1 MSSFDVLDFVSSP
14 DLDKLVNVPIAKD
27 QWKFIAMYFK
37 IPFFTS
43 DTKEQIKCTVIN
55 DLVSRK
61 LLPPTVRDLDF
72 QTTEPGLSQ
81 GEVSDGESEKMYEAR
96 TKCENPRRQSVDFGR
111 LNMERIIAQ
120 EKATAQE
127 KLMHLEMMKIKE
139 QAELEQVRLAAE
151 RQTKREEIE
160 LHQLKLE
167 IEREK
172 AQAEDRKMKYE
183 VELAQLNR
191 DNPRILRSGADTLDI
206 SKYSQLVA
214 SFDEKDPEAF
224 FSQFEKLA
232 TNLEWD
238 KKFWPVLVQTKFVG
252 RARQV
257 FVGLDGQDSMN
268 YDIVKTT
275 VLTAYDQVTEKY
287 RQQFRNYQ
295 KTNYMT
301 YVEYAEDS
309 QRFLNKWL
317 HSRQVTTFESLKELL
332 LMEQFMLK
340 SSPEIRVYLEER
352 ECTNVKAAAKLAD
365 NYVLTHR
372 RFDVP
377 PVRARNFV
385 KEGSETRSPSDSV
398 NGYKSSDKTDD
409 HNPKFKYFERKTYP
423 PAQGAAQSV
432 IVKRALPGIEN
443 NFTGEQV
450 ILQDL
455 TGNPSLPLANIHL
468 HSGLVFGDVVVGVRD
483 DPLPVK
489 DVQFLLGNDLA
500 GSLVIPQP
508 IVCPIPA
515 DVDPVLTTVEE
526 DESLFPDCVV
536 TRSQVRQREG
546 STTPSSDASNM
557 ESRDSFLTDIRDL
570 FNSENTETYENVP
583 VTRVA
588 LTEAQQN
595 DKTLTSIRCRTVEKL
610 ELCKGLMSLA

>member
-1 MSSFDVLDFVSSP
+1 MLSKMSSFDVLDFVQRP
-14 DLDKLVNVPIAKD
+14 DSDKLVDVPIAKD

-37 IPFFTS
+37 IPFSTS
-43 DTKEQIKCTVIN
+43 DTKEQIKCVVIN

-61 LLPPTVRDLDF
+61 LLPPSVRDLNF
-72 QTTEPGLSQ
+72 QPTEPDLSQ
-81 GEVSDGESEKMYEAR
+81 GETSDGNSEQGEAQSKYEI
-96 TKCENPRRQSVDFGR
+96 PRRQSVDFGI
-111 LNMERIIAQ
+111 LNMERIMAQ

-127 KLMHLEMMKIKE
+127 KLMQLELMKIKE
-139 QAELEQVRLAAE
+139 QAELEQIRLAAE

-172 AQAEDRKMKYE
+172 ALAEDRKMKHE

-191 DNPRILRSGADTLDI
+191 DNPRNLRPGANTLDI

-238 KKFWPVLVQTKFVG
+238 RKFWPVLVQTKFVG

-257 FVGLDGQDSMN
+257 FVGLSGQDSMN

-275 VLTAYDQVTEKY
+275 VLTAYDQVAEKY

-295 KTNYMT
+295 KSNDMT

-309 QRFLNKWL
+309 QRLLNKWL
-317 HSRQVTTFESLKELL
+317 HSRQVITFESLKELI

-340 SSPEIRVYLEER
+340 SPPEIRVYLEER
-352 ECTNVKAAAKLAD
+352 ECTNVRAASRLAD

-377 PVRARNFV
+377 PARTRNFV
-385 KEGSETRSPSDSV
+385 KEGSETRAPSDSG

-409 HNPKFKYFERKTYP
+409 RNPNAKYFDRKTNP
-423 PAQGAAQSV
+423 PVQGQSWRNV
-432 IVKRALPGIEN
+432 CSFCKKPGHSIIDCYHPDCQKSRWYDPKSN
-443 NFTGEQV
+443 SRQYSKQ
-450 ILQDL
+450 IK
-455 TGNPSLPLANIHL
+455 PSLNVE
-468 HSGLVFGDVVVGVRD
+468 SVRYGSD
-483 DPLPVK
+483 KGSEFVNEPSDNTPNSK
-489 DVQFLLGNDLA
+489 NSNDLE
-500 GSLVIPQP
+500 Q
-508 IVCPIPA
+508 
-515 DVDPVLTTVEE
+515 
-526 DESLFPDCVV
+526 
-536 TRSQVRQREG
+536 
-546 STTPSSDASNM
+546 SN
-557 ESRDSFLTDIRDL
+557 T
-570 FNSENTETYENVP
+570 
-583 VTRVA
+583 
-588 LTEAQQN
+588 
-595 DKTLTSIRCRTVEKL
+595 
-610 ELCKGLMSLA
+610 

>member
-1 MSSFDVLDFVSSP
+1 MASFDVLDFVCSP
-14 DLDKLVNVPIAKD
+14 DPDKLVNVPITRD

-37 IPFFTS
+37 IPFSTS
-43 DTKEQIKCTVIN
+43 DTKEQLKCTVIN
-55 DLVSRK
+55 DLISRK
-61 LLPPTVRDLDF
+61 LLPPTVRDLNF
-72 QTTEPGLSQ
+72 QTTDPDLSR
-81 GEVSDGESEKMYEAR
+81 EENLMSDGESEERYEAR
-96 TKCENPRRQSVDFGR
+96 TENPRRQSVDFGR
-111 LNMERIIAQ
+111 LKMERIIAQ
-120 EKATAQE
+120 EKAAAQE
-127 KLMHLEMMKIKE
+127 KLMQLELMKIKE

-172 AQAEDRKMKYE
+172 AQAEDRKMKHE

-232 TNLEWD
+232 MNLEWD

-275 VLTAYDQVTEKY
+275 VLTAYDQVAEKY

-295 KTNYMT
+295 KTNDMT

-340 SSPEIRVYLEER
+340 SSPEIRVYLEESAP
-352 ECTNVKAAAKLAD
+352 T
-365 NYVLTHR
+365 
-372 RFDVP
+372 
-377 PVRARNFV
+377 
-385 KEGSETRSPSDSV
+385 
-398 NGYKSSDKTDD
+398 
-409 HNPKFKYFERKTYP
+409 
-423 PAQGAAQSV
+423 
-432 IVKRALPGIEN
+432 
-443 NFTGEQV
+443 
-450 ILQDL
+450 
-455 TGNPSLPLANIHL
+455 
-468 HSGLVFGDVVVGVRD
+468 
-483 DPLPVK
+483 
-489 DVQFLLGNDLA
+489 
-500 GSLVIPQP
+500 
-508 IVCPIPA
+508 
-515 DVDPVLTTVEE
+515 
-526 DESLFPDCVV
+526 
-536 TRSQVRQREG
+536 
-546 STTPSSDASNM
+546 
-557 ESRDSFLTDIRDL
+557 
-570 FNSENTETYENVP
+570 
-583 VTRVA
+583 
-588 LTEAQQN
+588 
-595 DKTLTSIRCRTVEKL
+595 
-610 ELCKGLMSLA
+610 